1 MAVSRSHWV
10 FPVFYGLL
18 GMSVGLGSTI
28 KTAMQTEVY
37 GAGRL
42 GKIRSYFSTI
52 IVFSTAL
59 GPPAFGPPAFGFF
72 IDRSYSFNAV
82 MAISSVVVLLIFVL
96 SFRVWKL
103 KKSATPNE

>member
-1 MAVSRSHWV
+1 
-10 FPVFYGLL
+10 
-18 GMSVGLGSTI
+18 MSVGLGSTI

-59 GPPAFGPPAFGFF
+59 GPPAIGFF

-96 SFRVWKL
+96 IFRVWKL